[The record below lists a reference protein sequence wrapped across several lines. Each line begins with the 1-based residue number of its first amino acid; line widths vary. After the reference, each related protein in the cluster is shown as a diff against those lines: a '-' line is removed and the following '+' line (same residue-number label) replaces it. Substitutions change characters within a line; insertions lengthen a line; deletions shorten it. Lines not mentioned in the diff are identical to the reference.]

1 MGDKLKI
8 AIAAGGTAGHINP
21 ALALADELASR
32 GHEVLFFGQSTRLE
46 AQLVPA
52 AGFDF
57 VPIRV
62 TGFNRSRPWTA
73 LSAVWHMHKAQGA
86 VGKIMADKGMPDVAV
101 GFGAYVEMPLLRWCA
116 SRGVPY
122 VLHEQN
128 SVPGL
133 ANKLCAKHASCL
145 CLSFSAAR
153 SAFTGKTGEQTQV
166 VLTGN
171 PVRRAVVQAS
181 RGAGR
186 ATFGVPEDATVLLIF
201 GGSLGARHLNHRIVE
216 LKKQLL
222 AQDKLYIIHSTGAKD
237 FDETLAALDLT
248 AEEKA
253 RWQLLPYIEDMG
265 GALAAAD
272 LVVSRAGASSIAE
285 IAALAVPSVL
295 VPYPFAT
302 ENHQETNAHLLVDA
316 GAAHM
321 YTDKAIDEQS
331 FADELIGLLA
341 DADAR
346 TQMRHAAQGL
356 GGATAAAALADQV
369 VATARR

>member
-122 VLHEQN
+122 VLHEQILCQGSPIN
-128 SVPGL
+128 SVPNTRL
-133 ANKLCAKHASCL
+133 VFACHFL
-145 CLSFSAAR
+145 
-153 SAFTGKTGEQTQV
+153 Q
-166 VLTGN
+166 
-171 PVRRAVVQAS
+171 RALPLRVKQAS
-181 RGAGR
+181 R
-186 ATFGVPEDATVLLIF
+186 P
-201 GGSLGARHLNHRIVE
+201 
-216 LKKQLL
+216 KW
-222 AQDKLYIIHSTGAKD
+222 Y
-237 FDETLAALDLT
+237 
-248 AEEKA
+248 
-253 RWQLLPYIEDMG
+253 
-265 GALAAAD
+265 
-272 LVVSRAGASSIAE
+272 
-285 IAALAVPSVL
+285 
-295 VPYPFAT
+295 
-302 ENHQETNAHLLVDA
+302 
-316 GAAHM
+316 
-321 YTDKAIDEQS
+321 
-331 FADELIGLLA
+331 
-341 DADAR
+341 
-346 TQMRHAAQGL
+346 
-356 GGATAAAALADQV
+356 
-369 VATARR
+369 

>member
-1 MGDKLKI
+1 M
-8 AIAAGGTAGHINP
+8 
-21 ALALADELASR
+21 
-32 GHEVLFFGQSTRLE
+32 
-46 AQLVPA
+46 
-52 AGFDF
+52 
-57 VPIRV
+57 
-62 TGFNRSRPWTA
+62 
-73 LSAVWHMHKAQGA
+73 
-86 VGKIMADKGMPDVAV
+86 
-101 GFGAYVEMPLLRWCA
+101 
-116 SRGVPY
+116 
-122 VLHEQN
+122 
-128 SVPGL
+128 
-133 ANKLCAKHASCL
+133 
-145 CLSFSAAR
+145 
-153 SAFTGKTGEQTQV
+153 

-181 RGAGR
+181 RAAGR
-186 ATFGVPEDATVLLIF
+186 ATFGVPEDATVLLVF

-222 AQDKLYIIHSTGAKD
+222 TQDKLYIIHSTGAKD

-316 GAAHM
+316 GAARM
-321 YTDKAIDEQS
+321 YTDEAIDEQS

-346 TQMRHAAQGL
+346 ASMRSAAQGL

-369 VATARR
+369 EAIARR